1 MSHLSYVNHSLVFL
15 KIYNRSHLSLFNI
28 CLSSRKYLSHMTL
41 FMNFRTCLLL
51 YIVCLTCSN
60 SINVSLPISICL
72 TWSYSLSVFLPKSI
86 CLTCT
91 YSLYVFPPIS
101 ICLTWPYSLSVF
113 LPISDCLTCTY
124 SWTPNTCHFFS
135 YCTVYCTVHAQFNKQ
150 SIIYLSHL
158 SLVS

>member
-1 MSHLSYVNHSLVFL
+1 MSHLSYVNHSLVFK

-60 SINVSLPISICL
+60 SIYVSLL
-72 TWSYSLSVFLPKSI
+72 FYI

-101 ICLTWPYSLSVF
+101 ICLTWLYSLSIST
-113 LPISDCLTCTY
+113 PISDCLTCTY

-158 SLVS
+158 SLVF